1 MNWIDFSKERPKEE
15 PKRKIL
21 VYFQADGAFITDTFD
36 ANLTHN
42 ATHWAE
48 IEPPLPPLSP
58 VAVAFNKALDGPTP
72 DPFEEWFRTVGVF
85 IFDNPNGKY
94 ALARAAYDKG
104 WDAALRWKEGQK

>member
-48 IEPPLPPLSP
+48 IEPPDLDPHPCP
-58 VAVAFNKALDGPTP
+58 V
-72 DPFEEWFRTVGVF
+72 DPFEVWWRNEPVRCLEVEGFKERQR
-85 IFDNPNGKY
+85 K
-94 ALARAAYDKG
+94 A
-104 WDAALRWKEGQK
+104 WDAAIRWKEGK